1 MDPIVAENIADPSRA
16 AAGAELALDALAR
29 DEATATLATRLS
41 STARVSA
48 RVAEPM
54 LALLVAAVH
63 ARRAQEQRP
72 GLAVLVADD
81 DAARELADAV
91 RVYRPDAPIGYY
103 PHRGVD
109 WGSPLAP
116 SAHLVGERARAL
128 AALAEGG
135 IVAVS
140 ADALVERVAPRERR
154 PASVVVHPGELIER
168 DALLASLVDAG
179 YERVAG
185 TVDSRGQIS
194 VRGDV
199 VDVFPTTGREPIR
212 IELFGDEVE
221 RVSVYSSLTQRSLR
235 TLERA
240 VLHPAREL
248 VDDPGDTYADDV
260 DDAIPAGLVSIVPE
274 LLASG
279 PLVAWQPRVVAA
291 ACAERLSDVAVGAAT
306 RRRGYLRAEDADEVV
321 QGAHALDHLPQGQAL
336 TFEAQRPALAARGIA
351 EAENELRA
359 LVRQGIR
366 AIVAFPHRGDA
377 ERMQAQLKRVD
388 VTIASAGEPLASEA
402 GVTFVVSR
410 VRHGLVAAASRL
422 AVLPSAQLFRR
433 RGAGAGEG
441 RIGRAIGS
449 FTDLK
454 PGDYV
459 VHTDH
464 GVGHFVG
471 FDTRTVAGVTRDYL
485 CLDFKGDDKL
495 FVPHTEI
502 AKVSRYVGAD
512 ARPPVLSRLGGK
524 AWHALKARARHAV
537 HELAGE
543 LLALYAHRQASEKV
557 PLPPDGELLAQVEAA
572 FPWAET
578 DDQARAI
585 EAVKEDLEAPRPMD
599 RLICG
604 DVGFGKTEV
613 AIRAAM
619 KVVEG
624 GRQVLMLVPTTI
636 LAQQHYRSLQ
646 ERFLDTGVEIELVSR
661 FRAGAEMRAAVA
673 GFREG
678 RVDVL
683 VGTHRVLSRDVVPAN
698 LGLVIVD
705 EEQRFGV
712 AQKEILRQMRTE
724 VDVLALSATPIPRT
738 LHMSLAGL
746 RDISVI
752 ATPPRGRRPVRTHV
766 GEWDDELVAHAL
778 RRELARNGQAFFLHN
793 RVESIDEAAAR
804 VRQLV
809 PEARVGVGHGQMSE
823 RQLETVMEEF
833 LRGDHDI
840 LCATTIIESGLD
852 IPAANTLI
860 VERADALGLS
870 QLYQIRGR
878 VGRSDVPAYA
888 YLFYPDAAA
897 LTEDAAARLST
908 LADYT
913 ELGSGF
919 KVAMRDLELRGAG
932 NLLGDEQSGHV
943 AAVGFELYCELLAE
957 AVAELQGAASPAPGL
972 GVRIEASIDAYVPAS
987 YVGLEST
994 KMDVHRRIALATTED
1009 ELREL
1014 GAELVDRFGPIPEPV
1029 SSLLGL
1035 QEARLVLAPLGAV
1048 SLAVRKDRVS
1058 LIGVTFGADELR
1070 ALRASFPTAV
1080 HTAPR
1085 REIAIRVGPDDSA
1098 MAAANALAAGIV
1110 ELRGRALTAAR

>member
-1 MDPIVAENIADPSRA
+1 MDQDTAKTIAD
-16 AAGAELALDALAR
+16 AAGAEIAVAALLD
-29 DEATATLATRLS
+29 DEALATLAGRLGS
-41 STARVSA
+41 AVRLTARVS
-48 RVAEPM
+48 ESM
-54 LALLVAAVH
+54 LPLVVAALH
-63 ARRAQEQRP
+63 RAREGDARP
-72 GLAVLVADD
+72 ALAVLVADD
-81 DAARELADAV
+81 DAARELAEAV
-91 RVYRPDAPIGYY
+91 RAYRPQTPIGYY

-109 WGSPLAP
+109 WGTPLTPAP
-116 SAHLVGERARAL
+116 HLVGERARAL
-128 AALAEGG
+128 DVLEAGG

-140 ADALVERVAPRERR
+140 ADALVERIAARDDRPVAVEVAPGDR
-154 PASVVVHPGELIER
+154 IER
-168 DALLASLVDAG
+168 DDLIADLVHAG
-179 YERVAG
+179 YERVQG
-185 TVDSRGQIS
+185 TVEERGQIS

-212 IELFGDEVE
+212 VELFGDEVE
-221 RVSVYSSLTQRSLR
+221 RVSVFSSLTQRSLR
-235 TLERA
+235 SLTHA
-240 VLHPAREL
+240 VIQPAREL
-248 VDDPGDTYADDV
+248 VDV
-260 DDAIPAGLVSIVPE
+260 DEAAGFATAEDEGIPIPAGLVSLVPE
-274 LLASG
+274 LLAAG
-279 PLVAWQPRVVAA
+279 PLLAWEPRTVAA
-291 ACAERLSDVAVGAAT
+291 ACAERLDELALGAAW
-306 RRRGYLRAEDADEVV
+306 RRRGYLKPEDVADVV
-321 QGAHALDHLPQGQAL
+321 GAAHGLDHLPQGQPFA
-336 TFEAQRPALAARGIA
+336 FEGQRPALSARGIA
-351 EAENELRA
+351 EAENELRGLA
-359 LVRQGIR
+359 RQGLR
-366 AIVAFPHRGDA
+366 VLVAFPHRGDA
-377 ERMQAQLKRVD
+377 ERMAAQLKRVETRI
-388 VTIASAGEPLASEA
+388 VGPGEPLPRA
-402 GVTFVVSR
+402 GEVLFVVSR
-410 VRHGLVAAASRL
+410 VRRGLVAAAARL

-433 RGAGAGEG
+433 RGAGTGET
-441 RIGRAIGS
+441 RIGRAVGA

-459 VHTDH
+459 VHEDH

-471 FDTRTVAGVTRDYL
+471 FDTKTVAGVTRDYL

-495 FVPHTEI
+495 FVPHGDI
-502 AKVSRYVGAD
+502 AKVSRYIGAD

-524 AWHALKARARHAV
+524 AWHTLKARARHAV

-543 LLALYAHRQASEKV
+543 LLALYAMRQASEK
-557 PLPPDGELLAQVEAA
+557 PPFPPDGELVQQLEAA
-572 FPWAET
+572 FPYAET

-585 EAVKEDLEAPRPMD
+585 EAVKADLESPRPMD

-613 AIRAAM
+613 ALRAAM

-636 LAQQHYRSLQ
+636 LAQQHYTTLRD
-646 ERFLDTGVEIELVSR
+646 RFRDTPVEIEMVSR
-661 FRAGAEMRAAVA
+661 FRGPAEMKAAVA
-673 GFREG
+673 AFGEG
-678 RVDVL
+678 RVDIL

-778 RRELARNGQAFFLHN
+778 KRELARGGQAFYLHN
-793 RVESIDEAAAR
+793 RVESIDEAAMKI
-804 VRQLV
+804 RQLV
-809 PEARVGVGHGQMSE
+809 PEARVAVGHGQMTE
-823 RQLETVMEEF
+823 RQLEHVMEDF
-833 LRGDHDI
+833 LRGDSDV

-860 VERADALGLS
+860 VERADTLGLS

-878 VGRSDVPAYA
+878 VGRSDVPATA
-888 YLFYPDAAA
+888 YLFYPDATE
-897 LTEDAAARLST
+897 LTEEAAARLSA

-957 AVAELQGAASPAPGL
+957 AVAELQGQAGPTPGSL
-972 GVRIEASIDAYVPAS
+972 VRIDAAIDAYVPGA

-994 KMDVHRRIALATTED
+994 KMDVHRRIALATTLD

-1014 GAELVDRFGPIPEPV
+1014 EAELADRFGPVPDPV
-1029 SSLLGL
+1029 ANLIGI
-1035 QEARLVLAPLGAV
+1035 QEARLALAALGAV
-1048 SLAVRKDRVS
+1048 SLGVRRDRIV
-1058 LIGVTFGADELR
+1058 LGGVTLGTDEVRRVRDVVPGALY
-1070 ALRASFPTAV
+1070 TA
-1080 HTAPR
+1080 AR
-1085 REIAIRVGPDDSA
+1085 REIAVRVQDGDAA
-1098 MAAANALAAGIV
+1098 MVAATNLVAGIV
-1110 ELRGRALTAAR
+1110 GVRGGAIVAPV